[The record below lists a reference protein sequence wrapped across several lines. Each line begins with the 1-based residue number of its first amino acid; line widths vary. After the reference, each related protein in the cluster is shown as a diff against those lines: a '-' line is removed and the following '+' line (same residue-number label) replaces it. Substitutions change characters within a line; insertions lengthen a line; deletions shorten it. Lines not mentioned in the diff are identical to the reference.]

1 MTAPLLLFAH
11 GAGLGSSSPWMQRWA
26 DYLAPLGIVQT
37 FDYPYMRAGKKRPD
51 RPAVLLEAHRE
62 ALEAAFDRHGKRPV
76 VLIGKSMGSRMGC
89 HLATEPDLAEA
100 IRAVVCLGYPLVG
113 LGRTRKVRDEVLLA
127 LRHPILFVQ
136 GTRDRL
142 CPLDLLGEVRD
153 RMQAPNDLFLVEG
166 GDHSLHL
173 RKRDLAE
180 RGQDQQAADR
190 EAVEAIAAFVRSHT
204 G

>member
-11 GAGLGSSSPWMQRWA
+11 GAGLGSNSPWMRRWA
-26 DYLAPLGIVQT
+26 GYLAPLGVVHT

-62 ALEAAFDRHGKRPV
+62 ALDEALERHGTRPV

-89 HLATEPDLAEA
+89 HLATEPDLGEVVRA
-100 IRAVVCLGYPLVG
+100 IVCLGYPLVG
-113 LGRTRKVRDEVLLA
+113 GGRTRSVRDEVLLA

-142 CPLDLLGEVRD
+142 CPLDLLDEVRG
-153 RMQAPNDLFLVEG
+153 RMRAPSELFVVQG
-166 GDHSLHL
+166 GDHSLRL

-180 RGQDQQAADR
+180 RGIDQEAADR
-190 EAVEAIAAFVRSHT
+190 EAVEVIAAFTRRHA